1 MLTLFMIKQL
11 LALTNVTSIQLS
23 ETVWTGM
30 IKTNKHFRNFF
41 DNDEW
46 FKFPIHTRPRKRCTQ
61 IKWENQARC
70 LGVYYGLEFVIKFL
84 NVVCAGTI
92 DCTFWSKW
100 RWFSLD
106 CNAKGLYW
114 IALPSISQGQTGL
127 SYMGARHQKLATGA
141 WAWFLRSNRRW
152 RGCQWV
158 SRKSLGALSH
168 N

>member
-1 MLTLFMIKQL
+1 MSHPYSFQR
-11 LALTNVTSIQLS
+11 QFGQ
-23 ETVWTGM
+23 E
-30 IKTNKHFRNFF
+30 
-41 DNDEW
+41 
-46 FKFPIHTRPRKRCTQ
+46 
-61 IKWENQARC
+61 
-70 LGVYYGLEFVIKFL
+70 
-84 NVVCAGTI
+84 
-92 DCTFWSKW
+92 WSKPINTSEIFLTMMNDLSFLYTLVQERDVLRSNERIRRDVW
-100 RWFSLD
+100 ECTMVWNLWSSSWMWSVLGQLTAPSEANGDDFSLD

>member
-1 MLTLFMIKQL
+1 MIKQL
-11 LALTNVTSIQLS
+11 LALKNVTSIQLS

-46 FKFPIHTRPRKRCTQ
+46 FLYTSFQERDVFRSNERIRRD
-61 IKWENQARC
+61 N
-70 LGVYYGLEFVIKFL
+70 LGVYHGLRFVIEFL
-84 NVVCAGTI
+84 NVVYVGTI
-92 DCTFWSKW
+92 DCTFRSKW
-100 RWFSLD
+100 RRFSLD
-106 CNAKGLYW
+106 CNAKGLYQ
-114 IALPSISQGQTGL
+114 IALPCIFQGQPGL
-127 SYMGARHQKLATGA
+127 SCAGARHQKLATRA
-141 WAWFLRSNRRW
+141 WAWFLRSNSRW